1 MLKSLVGPE
10 STELQVK
17 NQEKLSFKPVD
28 LLDDLAFI
36 YTNLSSIDY
45 FCKSVVKDE
54 RSFKPEYLN
63 QALRRLRLN
72 KKFESI
78 SELEKFIQDIPKYT
92 Q

>member
-1 MLKSLVGPE
+1 MKSP
-10 STELQVK
+10 
-17 NQEKLSFKPVD
+17 EKLSFKPVE

-36 YTNLSSIDY
+36 YTNLSHIEY

-72 KKFESI
+72 KRLESVG
-78 SELEKFIQDIPKYT
+78 ELEKFISAIPQYT
-92 Q
+92 